1 MGYLPIFIDVSGRA
15 CVVIG
20 GGEIAERKVRSLIE
34 AGATV
39 VVISPTVTP
48 ELAAMSHAGA
58 IRHLS
63 RKYQHGDLAGAWLA
77 FEATGDD
84 PTARMVAVEADERGV
99 PINVADVPGLCTFI
113 VPAVVQR
120 GGLQLAI
127 STGGASP
134 ALARKIRE
142 ELEESFGPEYE
153 LTIELLAVA
162 RQWLRTHEP
171 HIGSRARLLS
181 AMVNSD
187 LRECLK
193 RGDFDSVNEIV
204 KRVLGVGL
212 AEIGFEPTHDDCA
225 VDRNPAALNGRTSE
239 SR

>member
-20 GGEIAERKVRSLIE
+20 GGEVAERKVRSLIE

-39 VVISPTVTP
+39 VVVSPTVTP
-48 ELAAMSHAGA
+48 ELAAMSREGTL
-58 IRHLS
+58 RHIA
-63 RKYQHGDLAGAWLA
+63 RKYQHGDLAGAWLV
-77 FEATGDD
+77 FEATGDGA
-84 PTARMVAVEADERGV
+84 TARMVAVEADERCV
-99 PINVADVPGLCTFI
+99 PINVADVPELCTFI

-120 GGLQLAI
+120 GGLQVAI

-142 ELEESFGPEYE
+142 ELEESFGAEYE
-153 LTIELLAVA
+153 LTIELLADA
-162 RQWLRTHEP
+162 RRWLRAQEP
-171 HIGSRARLLS
+171 DLGTRARVLS
-181 AMVNSD
+181 ALVNSD

-193 RGDFDSVNEIV
+193 RGDFDSANEIV
-204 KRVLGVGL
+204 KRELGVGL
-212 AEIGFEPTHDDCA
+212 DEIGFDQARIANTVNPH
-225 VDRNPAALNGRTSE
+225 PAALNGRTSE

>member
-15 CVVIG
+15 CIVIG

-48 ELAAMSHAGA
+48 ELAAMSRSGA
-58 IRHLS
+58 IRHLA
-63 RKYQHGDLAGAWLA
+63 RKYERGDLAGSWLA

-84 PTARMVAVEADERGV
+84 ATARMVAVEAAERGV
-99 PINVADVPGLCTFI
+99 PNNVADVPELCTFI
-113 VPAVVQR
+113 VPAVVRR

-153 LTIELLAVA
+153 LTIELLADA
-162 RQWLRTHEP
+162 RRWLRVHESDL
-171 HIGSRARLLS
+171 GSRARLLS
-181 AMVNSD
+181 ALVNSD

-193 RGDFDSVNEIV
+193 RGDFDSVNAIV

-212 AEIGFEPTHDDCA
+212 AGIGFVPAHDDSA

-239 SR
+239 PR